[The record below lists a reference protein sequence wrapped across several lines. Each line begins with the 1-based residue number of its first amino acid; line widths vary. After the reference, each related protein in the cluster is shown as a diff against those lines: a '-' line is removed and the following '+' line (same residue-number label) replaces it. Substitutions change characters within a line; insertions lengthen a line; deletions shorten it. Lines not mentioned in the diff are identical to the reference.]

1 VVGVS
6 EAVDTSGAGPD
17 LIAGYLAELSAG
29 LRVPAAEAELIL
41 AEAEDHL
48 RETAAAGMA
57 ITGLSGPAAQEA
69 AISSFGPVRAV
80 IRAHRRRTVTGR
92 DAVLA
97 AWKLTALLA
106 TTLGAGGVTGLR
118 IFHYLVRT
126 SPSALLGPTGGVP
139 GVPVVCLSQC
149 PGRGHHMD
157 PLQLQLIVYAAI
169 AAGGLVLFGARW
181 LAVRRLARR
190 GAVIQDPLTPAFMAS
205 SFLLASALLFVLV
218 KTGVAVLVSPVSMT
232 WNDPLGYGSASTT
245 PLVPDA
251 VITACL
257 VAAAGFGAWAA
268 IRWARTVLRSA
279 AARALPR
286 LAAG

>member
-1 VVGVS
+1 MSEVADMSVGG
-6 EAVDTSGAGPD
+6 TGPD
-17 LIAGYLAELSAG
+17 LIAGYLAKLSAG

-57 ITGLSGPAAQEA
+57 IAGLSEPAAQEA

-80 IRAHRRRTVTGR
+80 VRAHRRRIVTGR
-92 DAVLA
+92 DAVMA

-106 TTLGAGGVTGLR
+106 TTLGVGGVAGLR
-118 IFHYLVRT
+118 IFHYLVRS
-126 SPSALLGPTGGVP
+126 SPSALLGPTDAVP
-139 GVPVVCLSQC
+139 GVPVACLSQC
-149 PGRGHHMD
+149 PGRGHHID
-157 PLQLQLIVYAAI
+157 PLQTELMVYAAI
-169 AAGGLVLFGARW
+169 AAAGLALLAIRW
-181 LAVRRLARR
+181 LAIRRLARR
-190 GAVIQDPLTPAFMAS
+190 GVVIRDPLSPALMAS

-218 KTGVAVLVSPVSMT
+218 KTGVAVLVTPLIVA
-232 WNDPLGYGSASTT
+232 WNTPLSYSSVSTT
-245 PLVPDA
+245 PLVPGA

-257 VAAAGFGAWAA
+257 AAAAGFGVWAA

-286 LAAG
+286 LASG